1 MDTKIE
7 QASSLVQALSRNLRR
22 LRTERGLSL
31 NDLAARSGVAKA
43 TITNLEAGKGNPT
56 VETMCAL
63 SVALNVS
70 YGALLA
76 EGEPDIYRIVRADEG
91 AVVVGEPDDPRAN
104 GSTEGVRLLDRIGR
118 RATVEIYELTFPAG
132 SRRDAAPHN
141 PGVIEHILVTD
152 GRLLVGP
159 MDQTA
164 ELGTGDLI
172 RFPGDLPHLY
182 VALDGPARAT
192 LVMDY
197 PAELSDGLALSVPLD
212 VLLNRS

>member
-22 LRTERGLSL
+22 LRAERGLSL

-76 EGEPDIYRIVRADEG
+76 EGEPDVYRIVRADEG
-91 AVVVGEPDDPRAN
+91 AVVVARPR
-104 GSTEGVRLLDRIGR
+104 GCGCSTASGGGPRL
-118 RATVEIYELTFPAG
+118 
-132 SRRDAAPHN
+132 
-141 PGVIEHILVTD
+141 
-152 GRLLVGP
+152 
-159 MDQTA
+159 
-164 ELGTGDLI
+164 
-172 RFPGDLPHLY
+172 
-182 VALDGPARAT
+182 
-192 LVMDY
+192 
-197 PAELSDGLALSVPLD
+197 
-212 VLLNRS
+212 RSTS